1 MRSEPLDVSA
11 DLSVVPDDLTAG
23 SDDGQRGGPNPAPKT
38 SAAAAGQA
46 DQANR
51 VDRVDRADQ
60 AEWTL
65 AAAADAPQRAGRVA
79 RFFAEIPLAL
89 VIAGVGTGLA
99 VIAMHHFRWGS
110 LAISASVLAGGVFRL
125 VLPTRKAGLLV
136 VRSRFTDVVIMGFL
150 GGALMVLAAVTST

>member
-11 DLSVVPDDLTAG
+11 DLSVVCDDLIARP
-23 SDDGQRGGPNPAPKT
+23 DDGQRGSADPAPET
-38 SAAAAGQA
+38 SAAPAEQAEQAEQAAGP
-46 DQANR
+46 
-51 VDRVDRADQ
+51 
-60 AEWTL
+60 
-65 AAAADAPQRAGRVA
+65 APAVVPHRAGRVA

>member
-11 DLSVVPDDLTAG
+11 DLSVVCDDLIAG
-23 SDDGQRGGPNPAPKT
+23 PDDGQPGGADPAPET
-38 SAAAAGQA
+38 SAAPHEQAEQAAGP
-46 DQANR
+46 
-51 VDRVDRADQ
+51 
-60 AEWTL
+60 
-65 AAAADAPQRAGRVA
+65 APVVVPHRAGRVA